1 MLSSAIAVPLVL
13 AAGIMIDLT
22 TINQRKSQLQSALDA
37 AALAVAREGKDISD
51 LDADA
56 IAATFLGD
64 NFDPNFTQL
73 KVVKNGT
80 TFSVSAQTRANLAFG
95 ALMGYDDW
103 PIVGASTADIA
114 YATYEVALV
123 LDTTG
128 SMKGGKLTAMKDAVV
143 GLIDTMSLQVDD
155 ADKLKFSLVP
165 FASFVNVGS
174 GFGPSFD
181 KKGKQIPGTGADWLD
196 LEGKANIP
204 QVELGAGASR
214 FQMYHNLGQAWPG
227 CVETRY
233 STSGEDYGTTDAPAN
248 QAEAQT
254 LYIPAF
260 SIDEPDTG
268 GYVNS
273 YIKSDAKPKDKGARE
288 KKKRF
293 AKYGIAT
300 DAAGNPTG
308 GGLLDLVGGLL
319 KTILID
325 SSTSSYYGTPKG
337 PGIGCDMQ
345 PLTPLTSDYPGL
357 KAKVGAL
364 KAAGNT
370 NILEGVGWGWRVL
383 TPGAPF
389 AEGQAMDSGVEKIMI
404 VLTDGSNTLGNTN
417 NDFGSTYSS
426 FGYLVDGRLGLE
438 AGGSAATNKAMND
451 RTLAACT
458 NAKADGVMVYTIRL
472 EEPNVATG
480 TMLKECASSPDHYFD
495 VPSRSQ
501 LDEAFGKI
509 KERIVK
515 IRISS

>member
-1 MLSSAIAVPLVL
+1 MLSSAVAGPLVL

-22 TINQRKSQLQSALDA
+22 TINQTKSKLQSALDA
-37 AALAVAREGKDISD
+37 AALAVAREGKDVSD
-51 LDADA
+51 LDAEA
-56 IAATFLGD
+56 IANTFLDD
-64 NFDPNFTQL
+64 NFDPKFTEL
-73 KVVKNGT
+73 KVVKSGT
-80 TFSVSAQTRANLAFG
+80 TFSVSAHTRANLAFG
-95 ALMGYDDW
+95 TLMGYDDW

-114 YATYEVALV
+114 YASYEVALV

-128 SMKGGKLTAMKDAVV
+128 SMKGGKLTAMKDAVI

-155 ADKLKFSLVP
+155 AEKLKFSLVP
-165 FASFVNVGS
+165 FASFVNVGA

-181 KKGKQIPGTGADWLD
+181 KKGKQIPGTGAEWLD
-196 LEGKANIP
+196 LQGKANIP

-233 STSGEDYGTTDAPAN
+233 SASGEDYGTTDAPAK
-248 QAEAQT
+248 QADAET

-273 YIKSDAKPKDKGARE
+273 YITSDAKPKNKAAKE

-300 DAAGNPTG
+300 DASGNPTG
-308 GGLLDLVGGLL
+308 EGLLGLVGGLL
-319 KTILID
+319 KTIVID
-325 SSTSSYYGTPKG
+325 SSVSKYYGTPKG
-337 PGIGCDMQ
+337 PGAGCDMQ
-345 PLTPLTSDYPGL
+345 PMTPLTNDYQAL
-357 KAKVGAL
+357 KTKVGDL

-370 NILEGVGWGWRVL
+370 NILEGVGWGWRAL

-389 AEGQAMDSGVEKIMI
+389 AEGQPIESGVEKIMV
-404 VLTDGSNTLGNTN
+404 VLTDGSNTLGNAS
-417 NDFGSTYSS
+417 NDLGSTYSS

-451 RTLAACT
+451 RTLAACA
-458 NAKADGVMVYTIRL
+458 NAKADGVTVYTIRL

-480 TMLKECASSPDHYFD
+480 TMLMECASSPDHYFD
-495 VPSRSQ
+495 VPSRAQ
-501 LDEAFGKI
+501 LDDAFGKI